1 MNLIVVDKCTNDC
14 PYCFASSEMAK
25 KGGLTGLSRE
35 GVEAVVRFARASGPN
50 YDVNVIGG
58 EPFLYRD
65 LGYLLDRLC
74 GESAVGSVVVFTGGI
89 FATRAFD
96 SITAQAGRVALLVNL
111 NERRDYRRPRD
122 YDVVLRN
129 VSHAL
134 ALGMRV
140 TFGFNIWREDFD
152 HEEILAAC
160 ARFGVEH
167 LRWTIAYPES
177 NPMPGVRVLAPDA
190 YKRVARRVAAFLES
204 AYRRGVRAHVDC
216 PLPKCFFTPA
226 ELGRILLTQ
235 PQSAIPV
242 QACGP
247 VIDVAPDLTVFRC
260 YALSG
265 GPRRN
270 LAEFASHADAVA
282 WFQSAVDDRFDR
294 PTVFD
299 ACATCEFADDR
310 SCYGGCLGHTPG
322 GLGRRPTDGL
332 QLAHIAVKD
341 ERWVDAEAA
350 LETLPRPR
358 ADATAALLRSYVATG
373 RHDGETALRWA
384 RVAVNRSRAEST
396 RTAAA
401 ARVRNLAPDDSSS
414 DAEYRAPESASP
426 LSPARTSS
434 P

>member
-25 KGGLTGLSRE
+25 KGGLTALSRE
-35 GVEAVVRFARASGPN
+35 GIEAVVRFAHASGPN

-58 EPFLYRD
+58 EPFLYHD
-65 LGYLLDRLC
+65 LGYLLERLC
-74 GESAVGSVVVFTGGI
+74 GESAVGSVTVFTGGI
-89 FATRAFD
+89 FATRALD
-96 SITAQAGRVALLVNL
+96 SAAVQTRRVALLVNL
-111 NERRDYRRPRD
+111 NERRDYRHPRD

-134 ALGMRV
+134 ALGVRV

-177 NPMPGVRVLAPDA
+177 NPMPGVRVLAPEA
-190 YKRVARRVAAFLES
+190 YKRVARRVAEFLEA

-270 LAEFASHADAVA
+270 LTEFATHADAVA
-282 WFQSAVDDRFDR
+282 WFQAAVDDRFDR

-299 ACATCEFADDR
+299 ACATCEFADNR
-310 SCYGGCLGHTPG
+310 TCYGGCLGHTPK
-322 GLGRRPTDGL
+322 GLGRRPTDSL
-332 QLAHIAVKD
+332 RFAHAAVK
-341 ERWVDAEAA
+341 EGRWVDADAA
-350 LETLPRPR
+350 LEALPRPR
-358 ADATAALLRSYVATG
+358 ADAAAALLHSYVASG
-373 RHDGETALRWA
+373 RGDGETALRWA

-396 RTAAA
+396 RTVAAV
-401 ARVRNLAPDDSSS
+401 RVRDLAPEYSNA
-414 DAEYRAPESASP
+414 DANCPAFEPAQLTSAPLAPS
-426 LSPARTSS
+426 T
-434 P
+434 